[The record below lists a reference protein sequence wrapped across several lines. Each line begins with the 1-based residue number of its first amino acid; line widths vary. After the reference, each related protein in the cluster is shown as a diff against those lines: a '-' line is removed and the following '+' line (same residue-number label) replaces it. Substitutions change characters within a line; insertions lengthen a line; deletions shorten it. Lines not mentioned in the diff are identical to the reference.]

1 MGVVCGF
8 CGHSDAPESLR
19 VELKET
25 IADLIREKNVHLF
38 YVGNHGGFD
47 RMVLGVLQELQASF
61 PVMRYY
67 VVLAYHPQLSAPV
80 FHDAPTIFPEDLE
93 TVPKRAAISPLKK
106 WGGLRA
112 VSLSIFRLLR
122 PGRRPRGGLKRSSSF
137 TLSLRLNFTMKNP
150 GAFLQA
156 SCMAKTVHFQ

>member
-1 MGVVCGF
+1 MEAACGF

-25 IADLIREKNVHLF
+25 IVDLIREKNVHIF

-80 FHDAPTIFPEDLE
+80 PHDAPTLFPEDLE
-93 TVPKRAAISPLKK
+93 TVPKRAAIPRRNKWLVEHSDYLVSYVVRSFGGAAQTLAYAERRNVRIIRLKT
-106 WGGLRA
+106 G
-112 VSLSIFRLLR
+112 
-122 PGRRPRGGLKRSSSF
+122 
-137 TLSLRLNFTMKNP
+137 
-150 GAFLQA
+150 
-156 SCMAKTVHFQ
+156 KT

>member
-19 VELKET
+19 IELKET

-80 FHDAPTIFPEDLE
+80 SHDAPTIFPEDLE
-93 TVPKRAAISPLKK
+93 TVPKRAAIRWLRKPLAPLWKMS
-106 WGGLRA
+106 GSG
-112 VSLSIFRLLR
+112 
-122 PGRRPRGGLKRSSSF
+122 
-137 TLSLRLNFTMKNP
+137 SLREVLNSEHHQWP
-150 GAFLQA
+150 
-156 SCMAKTVHFQ
+156 AKRDKHGF

>member
-19 VELKET
+19 IELKET

-61 PVMRYY
+61 PVMDTMWCS
-67 VVLAYHPQLSAPV
+67 H
-80 FHDAPTIFPEDLE
+80 TI
-93 TVPKRAAISPLKK
+93 
-106 WGGLRA
+106 
-112 VSLSIFRLLR
+112 
-122 PGRRPRGGLKRSSSF
+122 RSSRRRF
-137 TLSLRLNFTMKNP
+137 PMMRQQFSLKIWKQSPNALLYP
-150 GAFLQA
+150 GV
-156 SCMAKTVHFQ
+156 TNGW

>member
-1 MGVVCGF
+1 MDAACGF

-25 IADLIREKNVHLF
+25 IVDLIREKNVHLF

-80 FHDAPTIFPEDLE
+80 SPDAPTIFPEDLE
-93 TVPKRAAISPLKK
+93 TVPKRAAIPRRNKWLVEHSDYLVSYVVRSFGGAAQTLAYAERRNVRIIRLKA
-106 WGGLRA
+106 G
-112 VSLSIFRLLR
+112 
-122 PGRRPRGGLKRSSSF
+122 
-137 TLSLRLNFTMKNP
+137 
-150 GAFLQA
+150 
-156 SCMAKTVHFQ
+156 KT

>member
-19 VELKET
+19 IELKET

-80 FHDAPTIFPEDLE
+80 SHDAPTIFPEDLE
-93 TVPKRAAISPLKK
+93 TVPNALLYPGVTNGWWSIPTIWFRM
-106 WGGLRA
+106 WYA
-112 VSLSIFRLLR
+112 VLAELLR
-122 PGRRPRGGLKRSSSF
+122 RWLMQNGE
-137 TLSLRLNFTMKNP
+137 T
-150 GAFLQA
+150 
-156 SCMAKTVHFQ
+156 

>member
-1 MGVVCGF
+1 MDAACGF

-25 IADLIREKNVHLF
+25 IVDLIREKNVHLF

-93 TVPKRAAISPLKK
+93 TVPKRAAIPRRNKWLVEHSDYLVSYVVRSFGGAAQTLAYAERRNVRIIRLKA
-106 WGGLRA
+106 G
-112 VSLSIFRLLR
+112 
-122 PGRRPRGGLKRSSSF
+122 
-137 TLSLRLNFTMKNP
+137 
-150 GAFLQA
+150 
-156 SCMAKTVHFQ
+156 KT

>member
-1 MGVVCGF
+1 MEAACGF

-25 IADLIREKNVHLF
+25 IADLIREKNVHIF

-80 FHDAPTIFPEDLE
+80 SHDAPTLFPEDLE
-93 TVPKRAAISPLKK
+93 TVPKRAAIPRRNK
-106 WGGLRA
+106 WLVEHSDYLVSYVVRSFGGAAQTLAYAERRNVRIIRLRA
-112 VSLSIFRLLR
+112 
-122 PGRRPRGGLKRSSSF
+122 G
-137 TLSLRLNFTMKNP
+137 
-150 GAFLQA
+150 
-156 SCMAKTVHFQ
+156 KT

>member
-1 MGVVCGF
+1 MDAACGF

-25 IADLIREKNVHLF
+25 IADLIREKNVNLF

-67 VVLAYHPQLSAPV
+67 VVLAYHPQLSTPV
-80 FHDAPTIFPEDLE
+80 SHDAPTIFPEDLE
-93 TVPKRAAISPLKK
+93 TVPKRAAIPRRNKWLVEHSDYLVSYVVRSFGGAAQTLAYAERRNVRIIRLKA
-106 WGGLRA
+106 G
-112 VSLSIFRLLR
+112 
-122 PGRRPRGGLKRSSSF
+122 
-137 TLSLRLNFTMKNP
+137 
-150 GAFLQA
+150 
-156 SCMAKTVHFQ
+156 KT